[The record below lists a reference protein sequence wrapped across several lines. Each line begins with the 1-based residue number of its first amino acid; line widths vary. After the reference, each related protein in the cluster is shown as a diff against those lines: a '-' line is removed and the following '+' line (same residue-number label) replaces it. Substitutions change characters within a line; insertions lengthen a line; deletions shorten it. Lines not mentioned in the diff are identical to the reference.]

1 MTAPQAAKAGVANPS
16 AGGRAASGQPQGRP
30 AGAGDQAGQRP
41 RRGSWLPW
49 LLILLLLG
57 GLGAGGW
64 FYWPRLR
71 PALQNLPLVGRL
83 IPSPVPAA
91 TPVPAE
97 SGASPAPTGT
107 SPAGSNG
114 QPASGQTDSSG
125 GQAAPPAAPTQAD
138 LEARAA
144 QLDQLAKTLA
154 ADRQALDQQKAAAAG
169 VERVAAVYK
178 EMKPADAAGILTKLS
193 DNDLVPILLALP
205 NDQVAQILAAMDA
218 TRAAQLTKTIA
229 SARATP

>member
-1 MTAPQAAKAGVANPS
+1 MTAPQAVKAGVANSS
-16 AGGRAASGQPQGRP
+16 AGGRAASGQPQGKP
-30 AGAGDQAGQRP
+30 SEAGAQAGQRP

-91 TPVPAE
+91 TPV
-97 SGASPAPTGT
+97 
-107 SPAGSNG
+107 PAGSNG

-193 DNDLVPILLALP
+193 DSDLVPILLALP